1 MNVQPIWVIYS
12 PPPIQISSAH
22 GVTLLWSSQYLRLP
36 LRTGAEALMSKGFPL
51 LAARALCPVQR
62 NILHLCTPHVLGHTT
77 QPRYT
82 LGSLSGIFCSAVSL
96 FLLQRAAEELC
107 SWLPELR
114 AQAQMQLSLLRE
126 CSDVDRPSLCQVWG
140 SDPPRSTQLWSLCFQ
155 VLFPSVL
162 LVPFFWG
169 TPSFTFKWYKRQK

>member
-12 PPPIQISSAH
+12 PPPTQISSDH
-22 GVTLLWSSQYLRLP
+22 GVTLLWSSQYLHLP
-36 LRTGAEALMSKGFPL
+36 LRTGAEDLMSKGFPL
-51 LAARALCPVQR
+51 LAARALPCAEEHFTS
-62 NILHLCTPHVLGHTT
+62 LHTSCSGHTT

-82 LGSLSGIFCSAVSL
+82 LGSLSGIFCSAVS
-96 FLLQRAAEELC
+96 FFYYKGPQKSC
-107 SWLPELR
+107 VPDSPELR

-126 CSDVDRPSLCQVWG
+126 CSDVDRTSLCQVWG

-169 TPSFTFKWYKRQK
+169 TPLFTFKWYKR